1 MAAVR
6 RTEDVEAA
14 GILPLV
20 GEQLGNLRDQTARE
34 GSGNQDL
41 AKQDPGEGQGYQ
53 DSPPRRTSREMIPY
67 SGHSNQAL
75 FIDD

>member
-6 RTEDVEAA
+6 HAEDVEAA
-14 GILPLV
+14 GILPLD

-41 AKQDPGEGQGYQ
+41 AKQDPGG
-53 DSPPRRTSREMIPY
+53 
-67 SGHSNQAL
+67 
-75 FIDD
+75 